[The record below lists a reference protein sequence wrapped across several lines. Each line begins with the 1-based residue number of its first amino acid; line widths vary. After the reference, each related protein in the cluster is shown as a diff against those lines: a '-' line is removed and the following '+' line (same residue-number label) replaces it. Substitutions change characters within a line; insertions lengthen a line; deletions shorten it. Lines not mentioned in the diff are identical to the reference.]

1 LQAGDT
7 LKKFTVPVLWDTK
20 HKTIVNNES
29 SEIIRI
35 FNSAFNAFATNPTLD
50 LYPEALRQDIDAIN
64 AVVYDNI
71 NNGVYKCGF
80 AQSQP
85 AYNAA
90 VESLY
95 AALDQ
100 VEEVL
105 SRQRYL
111 VGSAFTE
118 ADVRLF
124 MTLVRFDEVYVV
136 YFKTN
141 KKRIADYPHM
151 HNYCRE
157 LYQMPA
163 FRATID
169 MEHIKVRHVLP
180 PSLPHRAAFRFLF
193 TAPLL
198 LPRPTTLPRTPSS
211 TRSPSSLPARTLCT
225 SSASPTT
232 VRPSEGVVRDGPG
245 RDPPNESSTT
255 PLYNIQKNTPPFSN

>member
-1 LQAGDT
+1 M
-7 LKKFTVPVLWDTK
+7 KFTVPVLWDTK

-111 VGSAFTE
+111 VGSTFTE

-180 PSLPHRAAFRFLF
+180 PSHIEQHFASSSPPRCSSPD
-193 TAPLL
+193 PLL
-198 LPRPTTLPRTPSS
+198 HLAPQAQPVCHHPCRPERFA
-211 TRSPSSLPARTLCT
+211 RVLPAPQPCVQ
-225 SSASPTT
+225 
-232 VRPSEGVVRDGPG
+232 VRG
-245 RDPPNESSTT
+245 
-255 PLYNIQKNTPPFSN
+255 L